1 MQTNFD
7 ARQVEYLVRTY
18 SDLIARISYTWF
30 SNTADVQDISQTV
43 FLKLLTSRTSFETA
57 ELERAWIIRMTLNAC
72 KDLKK
77 SFWRRRVSGFDE
89 NPELAVTMPDPE
101 DNPVLA
107 AVQSLPLKYRNAIY
121 LHYYEGYQVQE
132 IAGMTGETPGTV
144 SAHLSRGRKKL
155 RGKLRGLS
163 GGNPYEQA
171 SVRV

>member
-1 MQTNFD
+1 MQTTFD
-7 ARQVEYLVRTY
+7 RQRVEYLVHTY

-30 SNTADVQDISQTV
+30 RSTADVQDICQTV
-43 FLKLLTSRTSFETA
+43 YLKLLTGRTEFETA
-57 ELERAWIIRMTLNAC
+57 EQERAWMIRMTLNAC

-89 NPELAVTMPDPE
+89 NPEPAVTMPDPE
-101 DNPVLA
+101 DSPVLA
-107 AVQSLPLKYRNAIY
+107 AVQSLPLKYRTAIY

-132 IAGMTGETPGTV
+132 IAQMTGETPGTV

-155 RGKLRGLS
+155 RELL

>member
-1 MQTNFD
+1 MQTTFD
-7 ARQVEYLVRTY
+7 AERVEYLVRTY
-18 SDLIARISYTWF
+18 SNLIARISYTWF

-43 FLKLLTSRTSFETA
+43 FLKLLTSRTTFETA
-57 ELERAWIIRMTLNAC
+57 DLERAWIIRMTLNAC

-77 SFWRRRVSGFDE
+77 SFWRRQVGSFEDTPE
-89 NPELAVTMPDPE
+89 IAVAMPELE

-132 IAGMTGETPGTV
+132 IAAMTGETPNAV

-155 RGKLRGLS
+155 RSLL

>member
-1 MQTNFD
+1 MEQSFQ
-7 ARQVEYLVRTY
+7 AERVEYLVRTY

-30 SNTADVQDISQTV
+30 KNTADVEDISQTV
-43 FLKLLTSRTSFETA
+43 FLKLLTGRTEFETA
-57 ELERAWIIRMTLNAC
+57 GQERAWIIRMTLNAC

-77 SFWRRRVSGFDE
+77 SFWRRRVGGFEDV
-89 NPELAVTMPDPE
+89 PELAVSCPELE

-132 IAGMTGETPGTV
+132 IAQMTGETPNAV

-155 RGKLRGLS
+155 RGML
-163 GGNPYEQA
+163 GGDVYEQA

>member
-1 MQTNFD
+1 MQTQFD
-7 ARQVEYLVRTY
+7 REQVEYLVRTY
-18 SDLIARISYTWF
+18 SDLIARVSYTWF
-30 SNTADVQDISQTV
+30 SSTADVQDISQTV
-43 FLKLLTSRTSFETA
+43 FLKLLTGRTAFDTVEQ
-57 ELERAWIIRMTLNAC
+57 ERAWIIRMTLNAC

-89 NPELAVTMPDPE
+89 NPEIAVAMPE
-101 DNPVLA
+101 FADNPVLE

-132 IAGMTGETPGTV
+132 IAEMTGETPNAV

-155 RGKLRGLS
+155 RSML
-163 GGNPYEQA
+163 GGNLYEQA

>member
-7 ARQVEYLVRTY
+7 AERVEHLVRTY

-43 FLKLLTSRTSFETA
+43 FLKLLTGSTVFETA
-57 ELERAWIIRMTLNAC
+57 EHERAWIIRMTLNAC

-77 SFWRRRVSGFDE
+77 SFWRRQVSSIEDAPE
-89 NPELAVTMPDPE
+89 IPVAMPELE

-132 IAGMTGETPGTV
+132 IAAMTGERPNAV

-155 RGKLRGLS
+155 RSLL
-163 GGNPYEQA
+163 GGSPYEQA
-171 SVRV
+171 SVRI